1 MARTLNRYFFKLMLS
16 RFLMLFIAMTAGALM
31 LDLLAFADEIVASGG
46 NNSQALLRYSLL
58 RAPMI
63 ANKLVPFAA
72 LITAL
77 VVLTRL
83 VRHSELT
90 AIRAAGFSQLQL
102 MLALLP
108 AAFLIAVP
116 QFALDGWIAPK
127 AVSELRAW
135 GVGDYGDGAGGTG
148 DITWL
153 RDGDNMVRIRY
164 IDEGTAMLRGVTIIR
179 RNDSGD
185 FEERIVAESARFDA
199 NGWLLSDV
207 LITDPIESKPRHLES
222 MLWETGVNPE
232 VFEAFSEHPSEM
244 SFSKLVR
251 FLGNPAFGNRP
262 QYLYETWFHKRLAV
276 PVTTVLL
283 VLLCVPLV
291 QRFER
296 TARAATMILAGIAI
310 GFVYLSFDGV
320 VLSIGEAGL
329 LPAQLAAWVPTLI
342 LLSVMGSIAF
352 YYEYHR

>member
-16 RFLMLFIAMTAGALM
+16 RFLLLFVALTIAALM
-31 LDLLAFADEIVASGG
+31 LDMLAFADEIVEDGG
-46 NNSQALLRYSLL
+46 NSTQALLRYSLL

-72 LITAL
+72 LIATL

-90 AIRAAGFSQLQL
+90 AIRASGFSQFQL

-108 AAFLIAVP
+108 AALLIAVP
-116 QFALDGWIAPK
+116 QFALDAWLAPK
-127 AVSELRAW
+127 AISELRDW
-135 GVGDYGDGAGGTG
+135 GVGEYGNSAGGTG
-148 DITWL
+148 DVTWL
-153 RDGDNMVRIRY
+153 RDSGNMVRIHHVNE
-164 IDEGTAMLRGVTIIR
+164 DERLLRGVTIIR
-179 RNDSGD
+179 RSENGD
-185 FEERIVAESARFDA
+185 FEDRIVAEFARYD
-199 NGWLLSDV
+199 GESWRLEQV
-207 LITDPIESKPRHLES
+207 TITDPRLNAPERRES
-222 MLWETGVNPE
+222 MLWETKIEPE
-232 VFEAFSEHPSEM
+232 TFSIFSEHPSEM
-244 SFSKLVR
+244 SFYKLLR
-251 FLGNPAFGNRP
+251 FLDNPSFGNRP
-262 QYLYETWFHKRLAV
+262 QYLYDTWFHKRLAI
-276 PVTTVLL
+276 PVTTVLM

-296 TARAATMILAGIAI
+296 TARVTTMILGGVGL

-320 VLSIGEAGL
+320 ILSIGEAGL

-342 LLSVMGSIAF
+342 LMSVTGSIAF

>member
-1 MARTLNRYFFKLMLS
+1 MASTLNRYFFRLMLS
-16 RFLMLFIAMTAGALM
+16 RFLLLFVGLTLGALM
-31 LDLLAFADEIVASGG
+31 LDLLAFADEIVEDGG

-58 RAPMI
+58 RAPLI

-72 LITAL
+72 LITTL

-90 AIRAAGFSQLQL
+90 AIRASGFSQFQL

-116 QFALDGWIAPK
+116 QFALDGWLAPK
-127 AVSELRAW
+127 AVEELRTW
-135 GVGDYGDGAGGTG
+135 GVGDYGEAAGGTG
-148 DITWL
+148 DYTWL
-153 RDGDNMVRIRY
+153 RSGDNMVRIRQV
-164 IDEGTAMLRGVTIIR
+164 DESAGLLRGVMIIR
-179 RNDSGD
+179 RSDNGD
-185 FEERIVAESARFDA
+185 FDTRIMAETARYD
-199 NGWLLSDV
+199 GKTWQLEDV
-207 LITDPIESKPRHLES
+207 TVTDPRQNAPERRPS
-222 MLWETGVNPE
+222 MTWETEVVPE
-232 VFEAFSEHPSEM
+232 IFSAFSEHPSEM
-244 SFSKLVR
+244 SFFRLVR
-251 FLGNPAFGNRP
+251 FLDNPAFGNRP
-262 QYLYETWFHKRLAV
+262 QYLYETWFHKRLAI
-276 PVTTVLL
+276 PVTTVLM

-296 TARAATMILAGIAI
+296 TARVTTMILGGVGL

-320 VLSIGEAGL
+320 ILSIGEAGL

-342 LLSVMGSIAF
+342 LLCITGSIAF